1 MRLLLVEDNDLLG
14 DGLRRGLTRFGW
26 TVDWVKNGERALSQ
40 LADNDYIG
48 LVLDLGL
55 PGRDGNEILRIA
67 RERGHSLPV
76 LILTARETIPD
87 KLRAFGVGADDYVVK
102 PVDIEELDARLRAL
116 VRRSSHMP
124 SLPFSIGDVVV
135 DMAARRV
142 WRSEVEVTLSGR
154 EFAVLEQLVAHA
166 GKVLTRRQLED
177 SVYGWSDGAESNT
190 LGVFIHHLRKKLGND
205 VIVTLR
211 GIGYMLV
218 KP

>member
-1 MRLLLVEDNDLLG
+1 MRVLLVEDDDLLG
-14 DGLRRGLTRFGW
+14 DGLRRGLMRFGW
-26 TVDWVKNGERALSQ
+26 AVDWVKNGERALSQ

-55 PGRDGNEILRIA
+55 PGRDGNEILRIV
-67 RERGHSLPV
+67 RERGQSLPV
-76 LILTARETIPD
+76 LILTARETTPD

-116 VRRSSHMP
+116 VRRSNHMP

-142 WRSEVEVTLSGR
+142 WRGEMEVTLSGR

-177 SVYGWSDGAESNT
+177 SVYGWNDGAESNT